1 MALIRMLHGVEEELA
16 RTHASF
22 LEVRQPPGYYTH
34 KRSHPEV

>member
-22 LEVRQPPGYYTH
+22 LEVRQSAGRDILTGS
-34 KRSHPEV
+34 RPEV